1 MCDVCGY
8 GFSHMEGCPLNAGDA
23 GCADEYFCDS
33 GCGSELVCGS
43 CGSCIYPDDTYIYG
57 LRHGVGQIICEMCI
71 EKLSMAEFLDIC
83 GLGSVSEAL
92 SEITDKI
99 MKAGESY

>member
-1 MCDVCGY
+1 MW
-8 GFSHMEGCPLNAGDA
+8 
-23 GCADEYFCDS
+23 
-33 GCGSELVCGS
+33 LVRKL
-43 CGSCIYPDDTYIYG
+43 YLPDDTYIYG